1 MDHVYVHSEDETWI
15 AKYRAAVKD
24 LPVQPSGLIK
34 IREALSGA
42 RNVVFSHLN
51 TFLDRWAQCN
61 PPKSAPSVAP
71 TPVLQLHSS
80 IGKANRT
87 EPKSKPPAKR
97 ATASRLRP
105 TQPTYKRGAQRQA

>member
-1 MDHVYVHSEDETWI
+1 
-15 AKYRAAVKD
+15 
-24 LPVQPSGLIK
+24 
-34 IREALSGA
+34 
-42 RNVVFSHLN
+42 
-51 TFLDRWAQCN
+51 
-61 PPKSAPSVAP
+61 
-71 TPVLQLHSS
+71 LQLHSS